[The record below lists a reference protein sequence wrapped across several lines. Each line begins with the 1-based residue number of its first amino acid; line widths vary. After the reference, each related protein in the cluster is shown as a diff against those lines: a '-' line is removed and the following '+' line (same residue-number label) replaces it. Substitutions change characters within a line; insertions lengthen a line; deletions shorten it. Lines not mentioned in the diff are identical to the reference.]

1 LKSGCKDMILML
13 LRKLLVSISINDEAA
28 LISFLYLILFTS
40 YGAAFRSSWYLNLSI
55 NDEAKLGYVI

>member
-1 LKSGCKDMILML
+1 MILML
-13 LRKLLVSISINDEAA
+13 PKKLLVSKLSINDEAA